1 MTCPGLH
8 GHYGKARTLLESRA
22 HYVYLSTTL
31 KIFQDLEP
39 STGPSV
45 ALEVPEDA
53 DPWGK

>member
-1 MTCPGLH
+1 MCPGLH

-22 HYVYLSTTL
+22 HYVYLSATL

-39 STGPSV
+39 STDPSV